1 MAFKILSP
9 NELAV
14 LSEDERKAYETAYA
28 EYRERAAFIDRLEQ
42 LEKVQMPRVSVKK
55 KSIKKI
61 KAPSVPASN
70 MRGFTADTTQGAILL
85 NATKK
90 VKAVLSFNSQV
101 PSIAQYKAT
110 LPCVGVISPNKVNI
124 EENVPYKVT
133 DVPAVPI
140 ATPTEV
146 QFEGDE
152 YKISN
157 LYYPQQI
164 TPNTSKVKIN
174 SYTVSGLPEIN
185 TSMPDVS
192 VSPLEPPKH
201 IALDNV
207 PIAKPTTIDAAI
219 TKYEVTSC
227 DKTIVETPRV
237 EYSAHKAEMTAL
249 SAVPVVKPQII
260 NGVVKTTKIEA
271 PTPLVINSPEISV
284 EVSPHQISSLKSV
297 VIPVAAL
304 TISIATASVNQV
316 PSPTL
321 AVPGVVEYAD
331 PKYHISIVA
340 VPSVSAPVIDEKK
353 ELNAILSK
361 IR

>member
-1 MAFKILSP
+1 VAFKILSP

-28 EYRERAAFIDRLEQ
+28 EYRERVAFIDRLEQ

-55 KSIKKI
+55 KGIKKI
-61 KAPSVPASN
+61 KAPNVPSSKI
-70 MRGFTADTTQGAILL
+70 RGFTADTTQGAILL

-90 VKAVLSFNSQV
+90 VKAVLSSNSQV

-110 LPCVGVISPNKVNI
+110 LPCVGVISPDRVNI
-124 EENVPYKVT
+124 EESVPYKVAA
-133 DVPAVPI
+133 VPAVTIVAP
-140 ATPTEV
+140 AEV
-146 QFEGDE
+146 QYKCDK

-157 LYYPQQI
+157 LHYPQQI
-164 TPNTSKVKIN
+164 AQNSSEVKIN

-185 TSMPDVS
+185 TSMPDVF
-192 VSPLEPPKH
+192 VVPLESPSH
-201 IALDNV
+201 VTLDNV
-207 PIAKPTTIDAAI
+207 PIAKPTTINAVI
-219 TKYEVTSC
+219 TKYEATSC
-227 DKTIVETPRV
+227 EKTIVETPRV
-237 EYSAHKAEMTAL
+237 EYSAQKAEMTAL

-260 NGVVKTTKIEA
+260 NGLVKTTKIEA

-284 EVSPHQISSLKSV
+284 KIPPQQISSMKSV
-297 VIPVAAL
+297 VIPVAAP
-304 TISIATASVNQV
+304 TINIATASVNQV

-321 AVPGVVEYAD
+321 AVPGVVEYNA

-340 VPSVSAPVIDEKK
+340 VPAVSAPVIDEKK
-353 ELNAILSK
+353 ELSAILSK